1 MRFEEIRTQLQ
12 NRPMSRY
19 QVLAVAIGVLVNMMD
34 GFDLLAISFAG
45 PAIDREWMLGPERL
59 GELFSAGLL
68 GMAFGA
74 FGLSWLADVYGR
86 RTATLINLTAMTIG
100 MTVAAFSTS
109 FYMLLAAR
117 AVTGLGVGAMTA
129 AIGSLVY
136 EFSSK
141 QRREVSLGFVTG
153 AFPFGTIVG
162 GIVSVW
168 LLTIGWRAVFGFGAV
183 LSALLIPVVYFR
195 LPESLDFLLGKQPRN
210 ALSRANRELGK
221 LGFEPLTEL
230 PAKKI
235 VTDSERG
242 SLLDVVRPPVLIS
255 AMLACL
261 GYFGFMVSQYF
272 ILNWMPRL
280 MVDAGY
286 TDAGAISF
294 SIITNIGAI
303 IGCAVVGIFTARWGV
318 RTVTVTMLVI
328 MAAAIAAF
336 GTLPLEAVGLI
347 RTSSFFIGF
356 AAFATA
362 VGVFSIMASG
372 FPPHVRGTGIGL
384 SFTAGRFGSAVGA
397 YLGGFLLAMG
407 LERPELCVVLALP
420 AIGAAIVM
428 SFLAKRNSGATTLVG
443 QPLPAES

>member
-1 MRFEEIRTQLQ
+1 MT
-12 NRPMSRY
+12 RY
-19 QVLAVAIGVLVNMMD
+19 QIFAVAIAMLVHMAD

-68 GMAFGA
+68 GMAVGA
-74 FGLSWLADVYGR
+74 FGLSWLADAYGR
-86 RTATLINLTAMTIG
+86 RTAMLINLTVITIG
-100 MTVAAFSTS
+100 MAVAAFSTS

-117 AVTGLGVGAMTA
+117 VVTGLGVGAMNA

-141 QRREVSLGFVTG
+141 RRREVSIGFVAG
-153 AFPFGTIVG
+153 AYSFGTIMG

-183 LSALLIPVVYFR
+183 LTALLIPVVYFR
-195 LPESLDFLLGKQPRN
+195 LPESLDFLVGKQPRN
-210 ALSRANRELGK
+210 ALSRANRELAR
-221 LGFEPLTEL
+221 LGFEPLAEL
-230 PAKKI
+230 PTKKI

-255 AMLACL
+255 ALLACL
-261 GYFGFMVSQYF
+261 GYFGFSLSQYF

-303 IGCAVVGIFTARWGV
+303 VGCSAVGIFTARWGV

-328 MAAAIAAF
+328 TAAAIAAF

-356 AAFATA
+356 ASFAAA

-372 FPPHVRGTGIGL
+372 FPPHVRATGIGL

-397 YLGGFLLAMG
+397 YLGGILLAWG
-407 LERPELCVVLALP
+407 FERPELCVILALP
-420 AIGAAIVM
+420 AIGAAIVI
-428 SFLAKRNSGATTLVG
+428 SFLGKRNIAR
-443 QPLPAES
+443 

>member
-1 MRFEEIRTQLQ
+1 MQFDEIRTQLQ
-12 NRPMSRY
+12 SRPMTRY
-19 QVLAVAIGVLVNMMD
+19 QILTVAIAMLVHMTD
-34 GFDLLAISFAG
+34 GFDLLAIAFAG

-68 GMAFGA
+68 GMAVGA
-74 FGLSWLADVYGR
+74 FGLSWLADAYGR
-86 RTATLINLTAMTIG
+86 RTATLINLTMITIG

-117 AVTGLGVGAMTA
+117 VVTGLGVGAMNA
-129 AIGSLVY
+129 AVGSLVY

-141 QRREVSLGFVTG
+141 QRREVSIGFVAG
-153 AFPFGTIVG
+153 AYSFGTIMG

-183 LSALLIPVVYFR
+183 LTALLIPVVYCR
-195 LPESLDFLLGKQPRN
+195 LPESLDFLVGKQPRN
-210 ALSRANRELGK
+210 ALSRANRELAR
-221 LGFEPLTEL
+221 LGFEPLAEL
-230 PAKKI
+230 PTKKI
-235 VTDSERG
+235 VNDSGRG

-255 AMLACL
+255 ALLACL
-261 GYFGFMVSQYF
+261 GYFGFSLSQYF

-303 IGCAVVGIFTARWGV
+303 VGCAVVGIFTAKWGV
-318 RTVTVTMLVI
+318 RMVTVTMLVI
-328 MAAAIAAF
+328 TAVAIAAF

-356 AAFATA
+356 ASFAA
-362 VGVFSIMASG
+362 AIGVFSIMASG
-372 FPPHVRGTGIGL
+372 FPAHVRATGIGL
-384 SFTAGRFGSAVGA
+384 SFTAGRFGSAIGA
-397 YLGGFLLAMG
+397 YLGGFLLAIG
-407 LERPELCVVLALP
+407 FERPELCVILALP
-420 AIGAAIVM
+420 TIGAAIVI
-428 SFLAKRNSGATTLVG
+428 SFLGKRNIAR
-443 QPLPAES
+443 

>member
-1 MRFEEIRTQLQ
+1 MRFDEITTQLLH
-12 NRPMSRY
+12 RPMSRY
-19 QVLAVAIGVLVNMMD
+19 QVMAVGIGVMVNMMD

-68 GMAFGA
+68 AMAFGA

-86 RTATLINLTAMTIG
+86 RTATMVNLTSMTIG
-100 MTVAAFSTS
+100 M
-109 FYMLLAAR
+109 LLAAFATSFSMLLVAR
-117 AVTGLGVGAMTA
+117 VFTGLGVGAMTA
-129 AIGSLVY
+129 SIGSLVY

-141 QRREVSLGFVTG
+141 KRREVSLGFVTG

-162 GIVSVW
+162 GAVSVW
-168 LLTIGWRAVFGFGAV
+168 LLTLGWRAVFGFGAV
-183 LSALLIPVVYFR
+183 LTLLLIPLVYWR
-195 LPESLDFLLGKQPRN
+195 LPESLDFLLGKQPRG
-210 ALSRANRELGK
+210 ALSRANRELGR
-221 LGFEPLTEL
+221 LGIEPLTEL
-230 PAKKI
+230 PPKA
-235 VTDSERG
+235 VNASGDA
-242 SLLDVVRPPVLIS
+242 SLLDVIRPPVLIS
-255 AMLACL
+255 AALACL

-272 ILNWMPRL
+272 ILNWMPAL
-280 MVDAGY
+280 MVDVGY

-303 IGCAVVGIFTARWGV
+303 VGCGVVGIFTAMWGV
-318 RTVTVTMLVI
+318 RTVTVSMLLI

-362 VGVFSIMASG
+362 VGIFSIMASG
-372 FPPHVRGTGIGL
+372 FPSHVRGTGIGL

-397 YLGGFLLAMG
+397 YLGGLLLAMG
-407 LERPELCVVLALP
+407 LGRPELCVVLALP
-420 AIGAAIVM
+420 AVGAALVI
-428 SFLAKRNSGATTLVG
+428 SFLAKRNAGPVTAIG
-443 QPLPAES
+443 RPLPAE

>member
-1 MRFEEIRTQLQ
+1 MRFEDITTALLD
-12 NRPMSRY
+12 RPMARY
-19 QVLAVAIGVLVNMMD
+19 QILAVAIGMLVNMVN

-68 GMAFGA
+68 GMAVGA

-86 RTATLINLTAMTIG
+86 RTATLINLTVMTIG

-117 AVTGLGVGAMTA
+117 VVAGFGVGGMNA
-129 AIGSLVY
+129 AVGSLIY
-136 EFSSK
+136 ELSPR
-141 QRREVSLGFVTG
+141 QRREVTIGFVAG
-153 AFPFGTIVG
+153 AYSFGIIMG

-168 LLTIGWRAVFGFGAV
+168 LLTIGWRAVFGFGVV
-183 LSALLIPVVYFR
+183 LTALLIPVVYFR
-195 LPESLDFLLGKQPRN
+195 LPESLDFLFGKQPRD
-210 ALSRANRELGK
+210 ALSRANRELAR
-221 LGFEPLTEL
+221 LGFEALAEL
-230 PAKKI
+230 PTYKL

-255 AMLACL
+255 ALLACL
-261 GYFGFMVSQYF
+261 GYFGFSLSQYF

-303 IGCAVVGIFTARWGV
+303 VGCATVGIFTASCGLR
-318 RTVTVTMLVI
+318 RVTVTMLVI

-336 GTLPLEAVGLI
+336 GTLPLEAVDLI

-356 AAFATA
+356 ASFAA
-362 VGVFSIMASG
+362 GVGVFSIMASG
-372 FPPHVRGTGIGL
+372 FPSHVRATGIGL

-397 YLGGFLLAMG
+397 YLGGFLLALG
-407 LERPELCVVLALP
+407 LERPALCVVLALP
-420 AIGAAIVM
+420 TIGAAIVIH
-428 SFLAKRNSGATTLVG
+428 FLSKRNIAR
-443 QPLPAES
+443 

>member
-12 NRPMSRY
+12 DRPMTRY
-19 QVLAVAIGVLVNMMD
+19 QILTVAIAMLVNMVD

-45 PAIDREWMLGPERL
+45 PAISREWILGPERL

-68 GMAFGA
+68 GMTVGA
-74 FGLSWLADVYGR
+74 FSLSWLADVYGR
-86 RTATLINLTAMTIG
+86 RTATLINLTVMTIG
-100 MTVAAFSTS
+100 MTAAAFSTS
-109 FYMLLAAR
+109 FYMLLVAR
-117 AVTGLGVGAMTA
+117 VVTGLGVGGMNA
-129 AIGSLVY
+129 AVGSLVY

-141 QRREVSLGFVTG
+141 QRREVSLGFVTA
-153 AFPFGTIVG
+153 AFPLGTILG

-183 LSALLIPVVYFR
+183 LTALLIPVVYFR
-195 LPESLDFLLGKQPRN
+195 LPESLDYLIGKQPRN
-210 ALSRANRELGK
+210 ALSRANRELAR
-221 LGFEPLTEL
+221 LHFESLAEL
-230 PAKKI
+230 PKRNI
-235 VTDSERG
+235 VTDSESG
-242 SLLDVVRPPVLIS
+242 SLLNVIRPPVLLS
-255 AMLACL
+255 TMLACL

-303 IGCAVVGIFTARWGV
+303 VGCAIIGIFTAKWGL
-318 RTVTVTMLVI
+318 RLVTVTMLVI

-336 GTLPLEAVGLI
+336 GVLPLEAVGLI
-347 RTSSFFIGF
+347 RASSFFIGL
-356 AAFATA
+356 AAFAMS
-362 VGVFSIMASG
+362 VGAFSIMASG
-372 FPPHVRGTGIGL
+372 FPPYVRGTGIGL

-407 LERPELCVVLALP
+407 LERPELCVILALP
-420 AIGAAIVM
+420 AIGAAIVL
-428 SFLAKRNSGATTLVG
+428 SLLAKRNSDDANLVG
-443 QPLPAES
+443 QHLR

>member
-1 MRFEEIRTQLQ
+1 MRFEEIRAQLLQ
-12 NRPMSRY
+12 RPMTRY
-19 QVLAVAIGVLVNMMD
+19 QIVAVGIGVLVNMMD
-34 GFDLLAISFAG
+34 GLDLLAISFAG

-68 GMAFGA
+68 AMAVGA

-86 RTATLINLTAMTIG
+86 RTATMINLTV
-100 MTVAAFSTS
+100 MTVGMLIAAFADSFST
-109 FYMLLAAR
+109 LLVAR
-117 AVTGLGVGAMTA
+117 MFTGLGVGAMTA

-136 EFSSK
+136 EFSPK
-141 QRREVSLGFVTG
+141 NRREVALGFVTG
-153 AFPFGTIVG
+153 AFPFGTIIG

-168 LLTIGWRAVFGFGAV
+168 LLTLGWRAVFGFGA
-183 LSALLIPVVYFR
+183 LLTLTLIPLVYWR

-210 ALSRANRELGK
+210 ALNRANRELNR

-230 PAKKI
+230 PPRTA
-235 VTDSERG
+235 VGASG
-242 SLLDVVRPPVLIS
+242 SASLLDVVRPPVLIG
-255 AMLACL
+255 AVLACV

-272 ILNWMPRL
+272 ILNWMPAL
-280 MVDAGY
+280 MVRVGY

-303 IGCAVVGIFTARWGV
+303 IGCAVVGFFAAKWGV
-318 RTVTVTMLVI
+318 RRVTVSMLLI

-362 VGVFSIMASG
+362 VGIFSIMASG
-372 FPPHVRGTGIGL
+372 FPTHVRGTGIGL
-384 SFTAGRFGSAVGA
+384 AFTAGRFGSAVGA
-397 YLGGFLLAMG
+397 YLGGYLLAMG
-407 LERPELCVVLALP
+407 LDRPELCVVLALP
-420 AIGAAIVM
+420 AVGAAIVIG
-428 SFLAKRNSGATTLVG
+428 FLARRNAGATAPFVG
-443 QPLPAES
+443 RPLPAE